1 MRKLIL
7 IAVCCSTFV
16 SSCWA
21 KEPVVPDWFRPDPK
35 KLYAIFDAWRNLNS
49 TEAALYWGSRCVC
62 AGVLHDSGASQLAI
76 AS

>member
-35 KLYAIFDAWRNLNS
+35 NPYAIFDACEISIRRRPHC
-49 TEAALYWGSRCVC
+49 TGAVVVFVRAFFTT
-62 AGVLHDSGASQLAI
+62 SGASQLAI